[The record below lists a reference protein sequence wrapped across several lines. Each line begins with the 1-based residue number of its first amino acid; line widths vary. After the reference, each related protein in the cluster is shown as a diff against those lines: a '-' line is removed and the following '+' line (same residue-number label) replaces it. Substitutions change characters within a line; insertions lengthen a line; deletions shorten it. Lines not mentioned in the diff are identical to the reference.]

1 MATIEF
7 VTMLQQID
15 VFESIPTE
23 ILAKI
28 AGAGKVE
35 MRKVRKNT
43 VICRKGDEANEMFVL
58 LAGEILFYDEIH
70 GKVKELGKMTKN

>member
-43 VICRKGDEANEMFVL
+43 VIWAIRNLCIL
-58 LAGEILFYDEIH
+58 LEFE
-70 GKVKELGKMTKN
+70 T